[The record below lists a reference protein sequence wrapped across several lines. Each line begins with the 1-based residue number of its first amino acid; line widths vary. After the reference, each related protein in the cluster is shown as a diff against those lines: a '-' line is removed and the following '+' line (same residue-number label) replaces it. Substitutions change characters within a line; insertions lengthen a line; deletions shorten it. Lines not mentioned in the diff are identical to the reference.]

1 MFYFVFFCFNW
12 FFQMAKATYA
22 KKAFV
27 SLLPRGQW
35 VCDKSRA
42 FCGRK
47 EKRRHPHFG
56 VFSYLIGVFPQK
68 NNIKLGNLHDK
79 REIIL

>member
-22 KKAFV
+22 KNFRFFT
-27 SLLPRGQW
+27 PRGQW

-42 FCGRK
+42 FCVLK
-47 EKRRHPHFG
+47 EKRNGFIRF
-56 VFSYLIGVFPQK
+56 I
-68 NNIKLGNLHDK
+68 
-79 REIIL
+79 

>member
-1 MFYFVFFCFNW
+1 
-12 FFQMAKATYA
+12 MAKATYA

-42 FCGRK
+42 FRVRK
-47 EKRRHPHFG
+47 RKKKRMYLM
-56 VFSYLIGVFPQK
+56 YLICSLALVMK
-68 NNIKLGNLHDK
+68 ICEILNICG
-79 REIIL
+79 